1 MGNILSYRLDIS
13 LLILGYF
20 IVISISLIL
29 GFIGHFIYWLLYDS
43 FGRYKKRTKRKL
55 KLINN
60 QQNNEYYVIII
71 GTGFSG
77 LGMAIKMNEL
87 GMDNY
92 ILLERHSHIGGTWYA
107 NQYPGCACDVPSNL
121 YSFSFEPYPKWS
133 HYFSRQPEIAEYLEY
148 CTDKYNI
155 RRHIQFNTN
164 VTQLKWIDERQLW
177 QVTTQSNNQEKI
189 FYTQSIVLGSGPLSN
204 ASYPNDI
211 LGIDKFQGEM
221 CHTAEWNKTI
231 DFKNKHIAV
240 IGTGASAIQ
249 VIPEIQQMNVSEL
262 LIFQRTPPWI
272 IPRFDRLIT
281 DWEKNLFQ
289 YFPIIQKI
297 IRGIFYWIMETLALA
312 FAYRW
317 SLKFIIDK
325 LVKYNLERQ
334 VKDIELRKKL
344 TPTWEFGCKRMLIT
358 NDWYST
364 LQKSNVKLVTNRIQE
379 IKSHSIV
386 TQNGDEYPVDIIIWS
401 TGFQT
406 QELPLPIYGIN
417 GCSLAKQWSETIQA
431 YRGVT
436 VPNFPNLFILLGP
449 NTTLGHSSVVIM
461 IESQINYIA
470 EAFFYMNKNNIRSI
484 NIKQDVH
491 EKYNQDIQ
499 LRLKRTVWQ
508 KGGCHSWYQDAK
520 GNNTSLWPDFTWIYI
535 LLMKNFDYENYIF
548 RT

>member
-1 MGNILSYRLDIS
+1 MNIS
-13 LLILGYF
+13 
-20 IVISISLIL
+20 
-29 GFIGHFIYWLLYDS
+29 
-43 FGRYKKRTKRKL
+43 
-55 KLINN
+55 
-60 QQNNEYYVIII
+60 Q
-71 GTGFSG
+71 
-77 LGMAIKMNEL
+77 
-87 GMDNY
+87 
-92 ILLERHSHIGGTWYA
+92 
-107 NQYPGCACDVPSNL
+107 
-121 YSFSFEPYPKWS
+121 
-133 HYFSRQPEIAEYLEY
+133 
-148 CTDKYNI
+148 
-155 RRHIQFNTN
+155 
-164 VTQLKWIDERQLW
+164 
-177 QVTTQSNNQEKI
+177 
-189 FYTQSIVLGSGPLSN
+189 
-204 ASYPNDI
+204 
-211 LGIDKFQGEM
+211 
-221 CHTAEWNKTI
+221 
-231 DFKNKHIAV
+231 
-240 IGTGASAIQ
+240 
-249 VIPEIQQMNVSEL
+249 L

-289 YFPIIQKI
+289 HFPIIQKI

-364 LQKSNVKLVTNRIQE
+364 IQKSNVKLITNRIQE

-417 GCSLAKQWSETIQA
+417 GCSLAEQWSETIQA